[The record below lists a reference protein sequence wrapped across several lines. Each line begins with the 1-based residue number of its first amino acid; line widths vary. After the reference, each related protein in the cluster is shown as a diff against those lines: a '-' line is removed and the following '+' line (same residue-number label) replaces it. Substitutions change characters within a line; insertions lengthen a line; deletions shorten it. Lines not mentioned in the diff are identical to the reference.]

1 MKDDDVRNGSGLVD
15 EPNAQ
20 EPDQWQDAQP
30 KIRSGDELSDADRQ
44 LSDADRQLSEAD
56 QASADTDQRA
66 SDRDQAAA
74 DLEHSTKAQQTGAQ
88 EGAYEQSRDERTT
101 GSSERLSGGRERA
114 QTSRERHDVAARRS
128 APGNAQPGPVMVAS
142 LMEQLDQLRAQV
154 AAGRLAA
161 EAAKRE
167 RERLEAEL
175 ESAHLD
181 GLTGAYRREM
191 GALAITHEIERMRR
205 SGGELVLAFV
215 DVDGLKAVND
225 RAGHAAGDR
234 ALQAVVRHIRGQL
247 RPFDPI
253 VRYGGDEFVCVLSG
267 THLAEAEHRFA
278 SIAAAI
284 KGEAGLGISVGF
296 ASLTAGDTAE
306 VLVERADAAMLQVKR
321 RRH

>member
-1 MKDDDVRNGSGLVD
+1 MKDDDVRNGGGLAD

-20 EPDQWQDAQP
+20 EPDQGRDAQP
-30 KIRSGDELSDADRQ
+30 AIRSDDELSGAEQ
-44 LSDADRQLSEAD
+44 ELYGAEQELSDRD
-56 QASADTDQRA
+56 QQVSDTDQRA

-74 DLEHSTKAQQTGAQ
+74 DLEHSTKPQPTESQ

-101 GSSERLSGGRERA
+101 GSSERLSGGRKRA
-114 QTSRERHDVAARRS
+114 ETTRERHELGARRAD
-128 APGNAQPGPVMVAS
+128 APPSPESVAS
-142 LMEQLDQLRAQV
+142 LMKQLDQLRAQV

-161 EAAKRE
+161 EAAGRE
-167 RERLEAEL
+167 RKRLEAEL

-215 DVDGLKAVND
+215 DVDGLKGVND

-267 THLAEAEHRFA
+267 THIAEAEHRFA

-284 KGEAGLGISVGF
+284 RAEAGVGISVGF
-296 ASLTAGDTAE
+296 ASLAAGDTAE